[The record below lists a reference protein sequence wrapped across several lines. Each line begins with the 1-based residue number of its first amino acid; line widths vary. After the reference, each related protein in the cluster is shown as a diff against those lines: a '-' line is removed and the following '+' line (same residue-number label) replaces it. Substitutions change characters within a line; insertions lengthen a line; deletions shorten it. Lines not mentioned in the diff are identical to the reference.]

1 MVLATLLWSIAGVVT
16 RHLDA
21 ARSFEVTFWRSLFN
35 ALTLLVVLLPLRGTA
50 LFRDILAGRRVIWF
64 SGLCW
69 ATMYTAFMVALT
81 LTSVANVLVAMATG
95 PLLTALAAR
104 LFLGDKLPARTW
116 AAIGVAG
123 IGIAWMFGAEA
134 MQGASLLGSLV
145 ALGVPLGSSA
155 NFTLLQHQARQARD
169 GGERQDMLPA
179 VLLGATLS
187 AAITLPL
194 AWPLQASGHDIGLL
208 ALLGVGATGDPL
220 PAGGASEP
228 RIAGARRLAL
238 LALLEVIFG
247 VLLAWLGAG
256 EVPGRQHAGGRR
268 PGAGGTGRQPPRRTA
283 LAGGCGQLA
292 LAAVVVDRDVGEL
305 RLGHL
310 DHYRIA
316 GLRSA

>member
-1 MVLATLLWSIAGVVT
+1 MSHPRAVALMVLATLLWSIAGVVT

-35 ALTLLVVLLPLRGTA
+35 TLTLLVVLLPLRGTA

-104 LFLGDKLPARTW
+104 IFLGDRLPARTW

-123 IGIAWMFGAEA
+123 LGIAWMFGAEA
-134 MQGASLLGSLV
+134 MRGASLLGSLV

-155 NFTLLQHQARQARD
+155 NFTLLQHQARRARD
-169 GGERQDMLPA
+169 GGESQDMLPA

-187 AAITLPL
+187 AIVTLPL

-208 ALLGVGATGDPL
+208 ALLGTVQLAIPCLLVVRLSREL
-220 PAGGASEP
+220 PATE
-228 RIAGARRLAL
+228 LAL

-247 VLLAWLGAG
+247 VLLAWLGAN
-256 EVPGRQHAGGRR
+256 EIPSDS
-268 PGAGGTGRQPPRRTA
+268 T
-283 LAGGCGQLA
+283 LAGGALVLAA
-292 LAAVVVDRDVGEL
+292 LAAN
-305 RLGHL
+305 HL
-310 DHYRIA
+310 A
-316 GLRSA
+316 GQR

>member
-1 MVLATLLWSIAGVVT
+1 MSHRRAVALMVLATLLWSIAGVVT

-35 ALTLLVVLLPLRGTA
+35 ALTLLVVLLPLRGSA

-104 LFLGDKLPARTW
+104 IFLGDRLPARTW

-123 IGIAWMFGAEA
+123 FGIAWMFGAEA
-134 MQGASLLGSLV
+134 MRGASLLGSLV

-155 NFTLLQHQARQARD
+155 NFTLLQHQARRARD
-169 GGERQDMLPA
+169 GGESQDMLPA

-187 AAITLPL
+187 AALTLPL
-194 AWPLQASGHDIGLL
+194 AWPLQASSHDIGLL
-208 ALLGVGATGDPL
+208 ALLGMVQLAIPCLLVVRLSRELAAT
-220 PAGGASEP
+220 E
-228 RIAGARRLAL
+228 LAL

-247 VLLAWLGAG
+247 VLLAWLGAN
-256 EVPGRQHAGGRR
+256 EVPSGS
-268 PGAGGTGRQPPRRTA
+268 T
-283 LAGGCGQLA
+283 LAGGALVLVA
-292 LAAVVVDRDVGEL
+292 LAAN
-305 RLGHL
+305 HL
-310 DHYRIA
+310 A
-316 GLRSA
+316 GRRA

>member
-1 MVLATLLWSIAGVVT
+1 MSHPRAVALMVLATLLWSIAGVVT

-35 ALTLLVVLLPLRGTA
+35 VLTLLVVLLPLRGTA

-104 LFLGDKLPARTW
+104 LFLGDRLPARTW

-123 IGIAWMFGAEA
+123 LGIAWMFGAEA
-134 MQGASLLGSLV
+134 MHGASLLGSLV

-155 NFTLLQHQARQARD
+155 NFTLLQQQARQARD
-169 GGERQDMLPA
+169 GGESQDMLPA

-187 AAITLPL
+187 AIVTLPL

-208 ALLGVGATGDPL
+208 ALLGTVQLAIPCLLVVRLSREL
-220 PAGGASEP
+220 PATE
-228 RIAGARRLAL
+228 LAL

-247 VLLAWLGAG
+247 VLLAWLGAN
-256 EVPGRQHAGGRR
+256 EIPSDS
-268 PGAGGTGRQPPRRTA
+268 T
-283 LAGGCGQLA
+283 LAGGALVLAA
-292 LAAVVVDRDVGEL
+292 LAAN
-305 RLGHL
+305 HL
-310 DHYRIA
+310 A
-316 GLRSA
+316 GRR

>member
-35 ALTLLVVLLPLRGTA
+35 ALTLLAVLLPLRGTA

-104 LFLGDKLPARTW
+104 VFLGQRLPARTW

-123 IGIAWMFGAEA
+123 LGIAWMFGAEA
-134 MQGASLLGSLV
+134 MRGASLAGSLV

-155 NFTLLQHQARQARD
+155 NFTLLQHQARRARD
-169 GGERQDMLPA
+169 GGEAQDMLPA

-187 AAITLPL
+187 AAVTLPL
-194 AWPLQASGHDIGLL
+194 ARPLQASGHDIGLL
-208 ALLGVGATGDPL
+208 ALLGTVQLAIPCLLVVRISREL
-220 PAGGASEP
+220 PATE
-228 RIAGARRLAL
+228 LAL

-247 VLLAWLGAG
+247 VLLAWVGAN
-256 EVPGRQHAGGRR
+256 EVPSGS
-268 PGAGGTGRQPPRRTA
+268 T
-283 LAGGCGQLA
+283 LAGGGLVLAA
-292 LAAVVVDRDVGEL
+292 LAAN
-305 RLGHL
+305 HL
-310 DHYRIA
+310 A
-316 GLRSA
+316 GRR

>member
-1 MVLATLLWSIAGVVT
+1 MARPACAIRHAHEPSASAVALMVLATLLWSIAGVVT

-104 LFLGDKLPARTW
+104 LFLGDRLPARTW

-123 IGIAWMFGAEA
+123 LGIAWMFGAEA
-134 MQGASLLGSLV
+134 MQRRLAARQPGGAGRAAGLLGQLH
-145 ALGVPLGSSA
+145 AAAAPGA
-155 NFTLLQHQARQARD
+155 ARAR
-169 GGERQDMLPA
+169 RWRAP
-179 VLLGATLS
+179 
-187 AAITLPL
+187 
-194 AWPLQASGHDIGLL
+194 GH
-208 ALLGVGATGDPL
+208 A
-220 PAGGASEP
+220 AGGA
-228 RIAGARRLAL
+228 ARRHALGRRHPAAGLAAAGLRPRHRPAWRCSASVQLAIPCLLVVRLSRELPATELAL

-247 VLLAWLGAG
+247 VLLAWLGAN
-256 EVPGRQHAGGRR
+256 EIPSDS
-268 PGAGGTGRQPPRRTA
+268 T
-283 LAGGCGQLA
+283 LAGGALVLAA
-292 LAAVVVDRDVGEL
+292 LAAN
-305 RLGHL
+305 HL
-310 DHYRIA
+310 A
-316 GLRSA
+316 GRR

>member
-1 MVLATLLWSIAGVVT
+1 MSHRRAVALMVLATLLWSIAGVVT

-35 ALTLLVVLLPLRGTA
+35 AITLLVLLLPLRGTA
-50 LFRDILAGRRVIWF
+50 LFRDILAGDRVIWF

-69 ATMYTAFMVALT
+69 ATMYTTFMVALT

-104 LFLGDKLPARTW
+104 IFLGQRLPAQTW
-116 AAIGVAG
+116 LAIGVAG
-123 IGIAWMFGAEA
+123 LGITWMFGAEA
-134 MQGASLLGSLV
+134 SRGASLLGSLV

-155 NFTLLQHQARQARD
+155 NFTLLQHKARQARE

-208 ALLGVGATGDPL
+208 ALLGTVQLAIPCLLVVRLSREL
-220 PAGGASEP
+220 PATE
-228 RIAGARRLAL
+228 LAL

-247 VLLAWLGAG
+247 VLLAWVGAG
-256 EVPGRQHAGGRR
+256 EVPSNS
-268 PGAGGTGRQPPRRTA
+268 T
-283 LAGGCGQLA
+283 LAGGALVLGA
-292 LAAVVVDRDVGEL
+292 LAAN
-305 RLGHL
+305 HA
-310 DHYRIA
+310 A
-316 GLRSA
+316 GRR

>member
-1 MVLATLLWSIAGVVT
+1 MSHPRAVALMVLATLLWSIAGVVT

-21 ARSFEVTFWRSLFN
+21 ARSFKVTFWRSLFN
-35 ALTLLVVLLPLRGTA
+35 TLTLLVVLLPLRGTA

-104 LFLGDKLPARTW
+104 LFLGDRLPARTW

-123 IGIAWMFGAEA
+123 LGIAWMFGAEA
-134 MQGASLLGSLV
+134 MRGASLLGSLV

-155 NFTLLQHQARQARD
+155 NFTLLQHQARRARD
-169 GGERQDMLPA
+169 GGESQDMLPA

-187 AAITLPL
+187 AIVTLPL

-208 ALLGVGATGDPL
+208 ALLGTVQLAIPCLLVVRLSREL
-220 PAGGASEP
+220 PATE
-228 RIAGARRLAL
+228 LAL

-247 VLLAWLGAG
+247 VLLAWLGAN
-256 EVPGRQHAGGRR
+256 EIPSDS
-268 PGAGGTGRQPPRRTA
+268 T
-283 LAGGCGQLA
+283 LAGGALVLAA
-292 LAAVVVDRDVGEL
+292 LAAN
-305 RLGHL
+305 HL
-310 DHYRIA
+310 A
-316 GLRSA
+316 GRR